1 MSYLKIDIFIWALR
15 TIRNFRI
22 VYFSSASNNR
32 FKWKNQESVLFSK
45 IEDKYINLLTSANR
59 SLTFLGGESLI

>member
-32 FKWKNQESVLFSK
+32 FKWKNKESVLFSK
-45 IEDKYINLLTSANR
+45 IEDKNINLLTSTNR
-59 SLTFLGGESLI
+59 SHALYGGEYII